1 MDFDES
7 RLYYS
12 HQQLQPR
19 NGEEGQD
26 DFNLEDEAAV
36 DLKAVRRHFREFLRE
51 FFLNKIARMS
61 LELSTESNLCFSWS
75 FFDRQLSFGNSKI
88 RLSRK
93 IATNATASCKRG
105 RNQE

>member
-26 DFNLEDEAAV
+26 DFNVEDEAAV

-51 FFLNKIARMS
+51 FFFWLLNDCKNEFGIM
-61 LELSTESNLCFSWS
+61 
-75 FFDRQLSFGNSKI
+75 DRV
-88 RLSRK
+88 
-93 IATNATASCKRG
+93 
-105 RNQE
+105 